1 MAEYIERQKVI
12 ARFSFE
18 QGDYI
23 PEKLID
29 GYDNVIAVRTI
40 KRVLREIPAAD
51 VAPVVHSYWGE
62 YESFPLA
69 SSMNG
74 YPCMNC
80 GMHFR
85 ASSVPVLNYCPN
97 CGAKMDGEEI
107 N

>member
-1 MAEYIERQKVI
+1 MAEYIDRNLCELLAEYDQYYTLVVPLSKIR
-12 ARFSFE
+12 
-18 QGDYI
+18 
-23 PEKLID
+23 KL
-29 GYDNVIAVRTI
+29 
-40 KRVLREIPAAD
+40 PAAD

-69 SSMNG
+69 PSMNG

>member
-1 MAEYIERQKVI
+1 MAEYIDRNLCELLAEYDQYYTLVVPLSKIR
-12 ARFSFE
+12 
-18 QGDYI
+18 
-23 PEKLID
+23 KL
-29 GYDNVIAVRTI
+29 
-40 KRVLREIPAAD
+40 PAAD

-69 SSMNG
+69 PSMNG

-97 CGAKMDGEEI
+97 CGAKMDGEEV